1 MQTGDSAEDIFLCA
15 MATSGLFDE
24 VVAGEVLGHFWST
37 VKVPNPH
44 MIRAQLLSL
53 IQLP

>member
-1 MQTGDSAEDIFLCA
+1 MHTGEAAEDIFLCA

-37 VKVPNPH
+37 VRCP
-44 MIRAQLLSL
+44 
-53 IQLP
+53 